1 MWFSTS
7 FLGCNGLATFIWLI
21 FVDHNFN
28 LFVTASRCQHSSSIP
43 SNETSPTESPVPPTG
58 CYGHSYMVLGWFHSS
73 AVFCCFHGST
83 HVSSFFS
90 FSGPHFEDS
99 FSPRRG
105 SFSSV
110 DYHKSLPPQPPT
122 PPALSPLGSDVP
134 SGILTLVHIRPVT
147 MGLTPQRDPFARLNI
162 FQIELTDH
170 ETNHNNMLGP
180 LSWVFRNW
188 LILACSCSVFPDLCP
203 IHNWAEVDALL

>member
-1 MWFSTS
+1 MITISICSSQHPGVNIRLRYPQMKHRQRNLQFPQQVAMAIHIWYLGDFIHLPFFATST
-7 FLGCNGLATFIWLI
+7 A
-21 FVDHNFN
+21 
-28 LFVTASRCQHSSSIP
+28 
-43 SNETSPTESPVPPTG
+43 PPM
-58 CYGHSYMVLGWFHSS
+58 SDV
-73 AVFCCFHGST
+73 ST
-83 HVSSFFS
+83 FFS

-203 IHNWAEVDALL
+203 IHN